1 MALFLIYGIFLV
13 AFFANS
19 LVGYNLIPAHV
30 TIVTEL
36 FIYILF
42 LYSLVVSRSNH
53 KRYDFHLVPLFGFFL
68 IVASCSIVVNNVF
81 SFRPVFSL
89 RLILRFFIFYVA
101 LINLGLT
108 NGQLKKINTLLF
120 ILFIIQ
126 LPASAIKFYFYGFSE
141 RTMGTYIVRG
151 GGLTTLIPI
160 IGLGY
165 LAGYYAFYKP
175 KAIYLLVGV
184 GFVLY
189 GIVGMKAALL
199 FLYPI
204 TFLGLYYLVYVRW
217 KAVNVAR
224 HLTIVAFIALLSI
237 AVGGTIICV
246 QPRLNPEKAEGGSV
260 DLSYALKNAG
270 EYTTGMNPR
279 NSEVAGGRFATT
291 MLVFD
296 QIWKGGLVP
305 VFFGYGPGCLSDS
318 ILSDRPNADPRIVR
332 IGGSYGKTGMTFIL
346 TEYGLFGV
354 IALGLMFCIFVH
366 MCWKWYN
373 YEKEPYWK
381 AFAVGSLVFAVLNS
395 FIFFAYNPLPIA
407 GDTIPPVYFYVMATM
422 YLRLKEITRE
432 NVDRQAIL
440 ARSVQSRII

>member
-13 AFFANS
+13 AFFADS

-36 FIYILF
+36 LIYLLF
-42 LYSLVVSRSNH
+42 LYSLVASRTRH
-53 KRYDFHLVPLFGFFL
+53 KDYCLHLVPLFGFFL
-68 IVASCSIVVNNVF
+68 IVALCSIVVNNVF
-81 SFRPVFSL
+81 GFRPVFSL

-108 NGQLKKINTLLF
+108 DGQLKKINTLLF

-141 RTMGTYIVRG
+141 KTMGTYIVRG

-160 IGLGY
+160 IALGY
-165 LAGYYAFYKP
+165 LAGYYVFH
-175 KAIYLLVGV
+175 KAKKVYLLLGI

-204 TFLGLYYLVYVRW
+204 TFLGLYYLVYI
-217 KAVNVAR
+217 KGMGVNVAR
-224 HLTIVAFIALLSI
+224 DLSRVAFIVLISI
-237 AVGGTIICV
+237 AVAATIICV
-246 QPRLNPEKAEGGSV
+246 QPRLNPERAKGGSV
-260 DLSYALKNAG
+260 DISYALKNAQK
-270 EYTTGMNPR
+270 YTTGMNSR
-279 NSEVAGGRFATT
+279 NAESGGGRFATT

-305 VFFGYGPGCLSDS
+305 LFFGYGPGCLTHS

-346 TEYGLFGV
+346 TEYGLFGL
-354 IALGLMFCIFVH
+354 IPLSLMFCIFTH

-373 YEKEPYWK
+373 YEKEHYWK
-381 AFAVGSLVFAVLNS
+381 AFATGSLVFALLN
-395 FIFFAYNPLPIA
+395 L
-407 GDTIPPVYFYVMATM
+407 
-422 YLRLKEITRE
+422 
-432 NVDRQAIL
+432 
-440 ARSVQSRII
+440 